1 MLFKEIKTWGNK
13 LGYKVVKENKDPIEY
28 SWTKLGSDDPNA
40 SGVAPSVS
48 KLARAIFNHITDNK
62 WSDYQQEYKEKLE
75 KTDAHISSSNYG

>member
-1 MLFKEIKTWGNK
+1 MLWKEIKSWAKSKGYETLKDKDDNQYYWAK
-13 LGYKVVKENKDPIEY
+13 LDSN
-28 SWTKLGSDDPNA
+28 DPNA

>member
-1 MLFKEIKTWGNK
+1 MLWKEIKSWAKSKGYETLKDKDDNQYYWAK
-13 LGYKVVKENKDPIEY
+13 LD
-28 SWTKLGSDDPNA
+28 SDDPNA

>member
-1 MLFKEIKTWGNK
+1 MLWKEIKSWAKSKGYETLKDKDDNQYCWAK
-13 LGYKVVKENKDPIEY
+13 LD
-28 SWTKLGSDDPNA
+28 SDDPNA

>member
-1 MLFKEIKTWGNK
+1 MLWKEIKSWAKSKGYETLKDKDDNQYYWAK
-13 LGYKVVKENKDPIEY
+13 LD
-28 SWTKLGSDDPNA
+28 SDDPNA
-40 SGVAPSVS
+40 SGVAPSAS